1 VGRHSAPDDAGD
13 TRRAPAR
20 TGSHRGRHASPD
32 EAVDRLPDLQTER
45 LGYVDQPPPPAP
57 QSRLQRPRVARGNQ
71 STAEDLALLR
81 AHADVRNRV
90 IAAMVVPLVLYA
102 AALLLT
108 GKIDLFLIWAWAPI
122 VTAGVIAGSILDAAH
137 RKRGRG

>member
-1 VGRHSAPDDAGD
+1 MGRHSAPDDAGEA
-13 TRRAPAR
+13 RSKPAR
-20 TGSHRGRHASPD
+20 AGSHRGRHAHPD
-32 EAVDRLPDLQTER
+32 TDSDRLPDLETER
-45 LGYVDQPPPPAP
+45 LGYLDQPAPARPP
-57 QSRLQRPRVARGNQ
+57 RLRVARGNQ

-81 AHADVRNRV
+81 EHSDVRNRV
-90 IAAMVVPLVLYA
+90 VAAMVVPLVLYT

-108 GKIDLFLIWAWAPI
+108 GKIDLYLIWAWAPI

>member
-1 VGRHSAPDDAGD
+1 
-13 TRRAPAR
+13 
-20 TGSHRGRHASPD
+20 
-32 EAVDRLPDLQTER
+32 
-45 LGYVDQPPPPAP
+45 
-57 QSRLQRPRVARGNQ
+57 
-71 STAEDLALLR
+71 
-81 AHADVRNRV
+81 
-90 IAAMVVPLVLYA
+90 MVVPLVLYT